1 MSSRRLR
8 LRWVG
13 VGDESEDFLRE
24 AAKVAE
30 HCRRGVG
37 DLNLTHW
44 SAMIWGDIG
53 GSALALR
60 SPGASPAHRTSWTSF
75 FTVALAFLCRPG
87 WMPSCETCPFDAHSA
102 AACSDTNPSMIIRHP
117 EH

>member
-37 DLNLTHW
+37 DLTRW
-44 SAMIWGDIG
+44 SAMICVYLDYTYYINI
-53 GSALALR
+53 L
-60 SPGASPAHRTSWTSF
+60 
-75 FTVALAFLCRPG
+75 
-87 WMPSCETCPFDAHSA
+87 EDAYG
-102 AACSDTNPSMIIRHP
+102 C
-117 EH
+117 